1 LACVVTFRGDDGAAL
16 GRILTLSDIS
26 EVRRLATEKA
36 RFIRTMVH
44 EFRSPMGAVKSLIEV
59 AVDKSLGDQV
69 DAYLPMLERAEK
81 RIDGMVELIGDL
93 LSLSRLDAQQDA
105 PPAELVDV
113 APLAADVVE
122 MRREFMSAR
131 SISAEIAL
139 EAGLPPVLI
148 AADDLRT
155 VLTNLVGNA
164 VKYNRDG
171 GRVTVT
177 GRLDGEWVRLDVA
190 DTGIGMRPE
199 NLEHVFDE
207 FFREKRKETR
217 DLEGNGLGLAIVKR
231 LVERA
236 GGRLEVRSSDGEGST
251 FSVLLPA

>member
-1 LACVVTFRGDDGAAL
+1 
-16 GRILTLSDIS
+16 
-26 EVRRLATEKA
+26 
-36 RFIRTMVH
+36 
-44 EFRSPMGAVKSLIEV
+44 
-59 AVDKSLGDQV
+59 
-69 DAYLPMLERAEK
+69 
-81 RIDGMVELIGDL
+81 
-93 LSLSRLDAQQDA
+93 
-105 PPAELVDV
+105 V
-113 APLAADVVE
+113 APT
-122 MRREFMSAR
+122 SPYGG
-131 SISAEIAL
+131 IAL

-207 FFREKRKETR
+207 FYLL
-217 DLEGNGLGLAIVKR
+217 DGLIPVVLQAA
-231 LVERA
+231 LM
-236 GGRLEVRSSDGEGST
+236 VR
-251 FSVLLPA
+251 